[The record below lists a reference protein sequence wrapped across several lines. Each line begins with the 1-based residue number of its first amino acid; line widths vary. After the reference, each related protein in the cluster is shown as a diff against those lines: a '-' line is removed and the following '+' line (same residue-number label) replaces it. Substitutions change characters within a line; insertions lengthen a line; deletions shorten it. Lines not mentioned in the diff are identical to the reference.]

1 MEWMLVYYGLN
12 SFQNINSSVKP
23 VLRNL
28 MQNGINFCLQ
38 FTPMII
44 MKSDV
49 HIAIIKDVL
58 KNRIVI
64 EDNYFSL
71 IAV

>member
-1 MEWMLVYYGLN
+1 
-12 SFQNINSSVKP
+12 
-23 VLRNL
+23 
-28 MQNGINFCLQ
+28 
-38 FTPMII
+38 MII

-64 EDNYFSL
+64 EEYYFSL